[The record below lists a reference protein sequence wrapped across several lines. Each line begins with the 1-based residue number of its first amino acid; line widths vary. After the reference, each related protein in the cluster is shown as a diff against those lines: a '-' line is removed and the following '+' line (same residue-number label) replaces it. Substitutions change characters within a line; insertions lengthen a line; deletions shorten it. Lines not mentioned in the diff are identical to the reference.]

1 MKIKIPVS
9 CGELIDKIT
18 ILEIKY
24 INIECKEKQEHVWK
38 ELEELFYIYNNK
50 ISCIDKCKKYKD
62 DLSIINNELWK
73 IEDDIR
79 DKERKK
85 EFDEDFIELARR
97 VYKTNDKRME
107 IKNSINKL
115 MSSDIIEHKS
125 YKEY

>member
-1 MKIKIPVS
+1 M
-9 CGELIDKIT
+9 
-18 ILEIKY
+18 
-24 INIECKEKQEHVWK
+24 
-38 ELEELFYIYNNK
+38 FYIYNNK